1 MNSSQTRNCNKEKLA
16 CWMGQ
21 AEVLVAMCVS
31 VRTCVEGVIGAGG
44 IVGPNAI
51 DSDGGLGA
59 IVRCCPVICPC

>member
-1 MNSSQTRNCNKEKLA
+1 
-16 CWMGQ
+16 MGQ